1 MSKKL
6 SDLSYLVLDKEVL
19 VLVMNHLD
27 QLVPRTAQ
35 PEERR
40 DVVEVAQPLVEL
52 GDRVVGQADVGA
64 DAVRSK
70 EKCLVAEK
78 FLTKL

>member
-1 MSKKL
+1 M
-6 SDLSYLVLDKEVL
+6 L

-27 QLVPRTAQ
+27 QLVPRSAQ

-40 DVVEVAQPLVEL
+40 DVVEVAEPLVEL

-64 DAVRSK
+64 DAVRSE
-70 EKCLVAEK
+70 EKY
-78 FLTKL
+78 